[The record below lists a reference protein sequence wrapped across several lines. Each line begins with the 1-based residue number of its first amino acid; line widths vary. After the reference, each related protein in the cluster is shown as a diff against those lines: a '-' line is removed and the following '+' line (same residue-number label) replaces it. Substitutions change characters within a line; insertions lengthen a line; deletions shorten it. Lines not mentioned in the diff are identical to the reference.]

1 MPDTPIK
8 AVAQSLRQADRIIIT
23 SHIDPDGDC
32 LGSQLALHRALV
44 NMGKDA
50 LIVSFCELPHMF
62 YFLIHPNEVHIVK
75 ALDRD
80 YDIAV
85 ILDSGDLVRV
95 GDPIMNSLNRDKP
108 IINIDHHKSNTYFG
122 TLNFVDAY
130 ASSTAELLLDIFD
143 ELGVEID
150 LAIAYPLYVGIV
162 TDTGNFSYSNTTQKT
177 HYNAARLISLG
188 VEPNLVKK
196 HLHESKDISNLK
208 LLSLALATLRLYFR
222 GQVATMTITREM
234 LTTTGANW
242 GEING
247 FVDYGRSLDGVEVAL
262 LFREAGD
269 GQVKVSMRS
278 KGNVDVD
285 FLARYFGGGGHE
297 SASGCIIEGDLP
309 LAKEQVLQVL
319 KVYLDDLNARAQ
331 LQKLA
336 RGSSEYL

>member
-8 AVAQSLRQADRIIIT
+8 EVAQSLLRAKRIVIT

-32 LGSQLALHRALV
+32 LGSQLALHRALA

-50 LIVSFCELPHMF
+50 LIVSFSELPRMF
-62 YFLIHPNEVHIVK
+62 YFLIHPHEVQIVK
-75 ALDRD
+75 TLDWD

-95 GDPIMNSLNRDKP
+95 GDPIMNSLDRTKP

-122 TLNFVDAY
+122 TLNYVDGF
-130 ASSTAELLLDIFD
+130 ASSTAELLLAIFD
-143 ELGVEID
+143 ELGLKID
-150 LAIAYPLYVGIV
+150 LGIAYPLYVGIV
-162 TDTGNFSYSNTTQKT
+162 TDSGNFSYSNTSQKT
-177 HYNAARLISLG
+177 HYNAARLIALG
-188 VEPNLVKK
+188 VEPSLVKK
-196 HLHESKDISNLK
+196 YLQESKDISNLK
-208 LLSLALATLRLYFR
+208 LLSLALATIRLYFR
-222 GQVATMTITREM
+222 GQVATMTITQEM
-234 LTTTGANW
+234 LANTGADW

-247 FVDYGRSLDGVEVAL
+247 FVDYGRSLEGVEVAL
-262 LFREAGD
+262 LFRETGE

-297 SASGCIIEGDLP
+297 AASGCVIDGDIP
-309 LAKEQVLQVL
+309 AAKEQVLQVL

-331 LQKLA
+331 LQKPP
-336 RGSSEYL
+336 RGNPEYL